1 MSWWGGGLISPTP
14 GTECLVWAMYLDTC
28 KTEGETC
35 YYKTWLHTFFL
46 HWLMILGKNKTLVYN
61 KKFSYRKKMEEF
73 FRQIKGHNSKT
84 EKIELGLPFMF
95 SDLVYKFQTICEEL
109 KSVSGNQMHTD
120 MGKSQCPQLLA

>member
-1 MSWWGGGLISPTP
+1 
-14 GTECLVWAMYLDTC
+14 
-28 KTEGETC
+28 
-35 YYKTWLHTFFL
+35 
-46 HWLMILGKNKTLVYN
+46 MILGKNKTLVYN